1 MAITQLPSTYQGTIN
16 ITTSPNVNVS
26 VVSSAYTG
34 SVGQVYTIGA
44 GGGGSSGAYL
54 TSSNQWSS
62 TSVNAN
68 LKISGKNPTLQTDKN
83 EISIDE
89 MAELL
94 KMFKEIMFFA
104 FEEAKVLE
112 ENPTLNDAYTT
123 YKNKLKEK
131 YSDPELQEA
140 YNQYKLIKALSTEQK
155 DYSK

>member
-1 MAITQLPSTYQGTIN
+1 MAITHVPSTYTGTIN
-16 ITTSPNVNVS
+16 VTTSPNATVS
-26 VVSSAYTG
+26 VGSIYAG

-44 GGGGSSGAYL
+44 GGGGGTGAYL

-68 LKISGKNPTLQTDKN
+68 LKISGNNPKLQTDKN

-131 YSDPELQEA
+131 YNDPELQEA
-140 YNQYKLIKALSTEQK
+140 YNQYKLIKTLSTEQK

>member
-1 MAITQLPSTYQGTIN
+1 MAITHVPSTYTGTIN
-16 ITTSPNVNVS
+16 INTSPKATVS
-26 VVSSAYTG
+26 VGSIYTG

-44 GGGGSSGAYL
+44 SSGAGTGAYL
-54 TSSNQWSS
+54 TSGHQWSS

-94 KMFKEIMFFA
+94 KMFKEVMFFA

-131 YSDPELQEA
+131 YNDPELQEA
-140 YNQYKLIKALSTEQK
+140 YNQYKLIKTLSTEQK
-155 DYSK
+155 DYTK

>member
-1 MAITQLPSTYQGTIN
+1 MSSTVYNSNIKTTSSTYVIAASGSSSSGT
-16 ITTSPNVNVS
+16 
-26 VVSSAYTG
+26 YTG
-34 SVGQVYTIGA
+34 SISIPTA
-44 GGGGSSGAYL
+44 NSGMYL
-54 TSSNQWSS
+54 TSSGFSGIS
-62 TSVNAN
+62 TITTIPAD
-68 LKISGKNPTLQTDKN
+68 LIISGKNPTLSTDNSKIN
-83 EISIDE
+83 IDE

-131 YSDPELQEA
+131 YNDPELQEA
-140 YNQYKLIKALSTEQK
+140 YNQYKLIKALSTEEK